1 MSLLRLQRAGSLA
14 FVLPSFF
21 VRLALLRLKGPLT
34 PERRARWLQ
43 ACCRAVVS
51 VLGLDVGFQGLPPAR
66 GLLVSNHLSYLDIA
80 VYASILPC
88 VFVSRND
95 VAAWPYFGAAARAAG
110 TIFLNRARHAG
121 TLEAGAAMRA
131 ALAGHVP
138 VLLFPEGTSTDGE
151 QVLRFHSSLF
161 EPAVA
166 AGVPVTAAAIRY
178 ALADGSPEREVCWFG
193 DADFLTHLWHLLSE
207 PGISAE
213 VHFAPPQRFADRRA
227 AAATT
232 HDLVDAR
239 RVSVTLA
246 G

>member
-1 MSLLRLQRAGSLA
+1 MSLLRLRRAVALA

-43 ACCRAVVS
+43 ACCRGVVS
-51 VLGLDVGFQGLPPAR
+51 VLGVNVRFQGLPPAR

-110 TIFLNRARHAG
+110 TIFLNRASHASA
-121 TLEAGAAMRA
+121 LEAGAAMRA
-131 ALAGHVP
+131 RLAGHVP
-138 VLLFPEGTSTDGE
+138 VLLFPEGTSTDGA

-166 AGVPVTAAAIRY
+166 AGAPVTAASIRY
-178 ALADGSPEREVCWFG
+178 EIANGTPEREVCWFG
-193 DADFLTHLWHLLSE
+193 DAGFAPHLWKLLALR
-207 PGISAE
+207 GMTAE
-213 VHFAPPQRFADRRA
+213 VHFTPAQRFADRRSA
-227 AAATT
+227 ARETHAAVES
-232 HDLVDAR
+232 LRAPVP
-239 RVSVTLA
+239 VA

>member
-1 MSLLRLQRAGSLA
+1 MNLLRLRRAGSLA
-14 FVLPSFF
+14 FVLPFFF

-51 VLGLDVGFQGLPPAR
+51 VLGVEVRFQGLPPAR
-66 GLLVSNHLSYLDIA
+66 GLLVSNHLSYLDVA

-95 VAAWPYFGAAARAAG
+95 VATWPYFGAAARAAG
-110 TIFLNRARHAG
+110 TIFLNRASHAS
-121 TLEAGAAMRA
+121 TLEAGAVMRA
-131 ALAGHVP
+131 RLAGHVP
-138 VLLFPEGTSTDGE
+138 VLLFPEGTSTDGAR
-151 QVLRFHSSLF
+151 VLRFHSSLF

-166 AGVPVTAAAIRY
+166 AGASVTAAAIRY
-178 ALADGSPEREVCWFG
+178 SPANGIPESELCWFG
-193 DADFLTHLWHLLSE
+193 DADFLPHLWKLLSM

-213 VHFAPPQRFADRRA
+213 VHFNPPQRFADRRA

-232 HDLVDAR
+232 HDLVHGR
-239 RVSVTLA
+239 RASVPVA

>member
-1 MSLLRLQRAGSLA
+1 MSLLRLRRAVALA
-14 FVLPSFF
+14 LVLPSFF
-21 VRLALLRLKGPLT
+21 VRLGLMRLKGPLT

-43 ACCRAVVS
+43 ASCRSVVS
-51 VLGLDVGFQGLPPAR
+51 VLGVEVRFCGLPPAR

-110 TIFLNRARHAG
+110 TIFLNRASHAS
-121 TLEAGAAMRA
+121 TLEAGAVMRA
-131 ALAGHVP
+131 RLAGPVP
-138 VLLFPEGTSTDGE
+138 VLLFPEGTSSDGA

-166 AGVPVTAAAIRY
+166 AGAPVTATSIRY
-178 ALADGSPEREVCWFG
+178 ELADGTPEREVCWFG
-193 DADFLTHLWHLLSE
+193 DAGFAPHLWKLLALRD
-207 PGISAE
+207 IAAE
-213 VHFAPPQRFADRRA
+213 VQFAPAQRFGDRRTA
-227 AAATT
+227 ARAS
-232 HDLVDAR
+232 HDLVESLRA
-239 RVSVTLA
+239 SVALA